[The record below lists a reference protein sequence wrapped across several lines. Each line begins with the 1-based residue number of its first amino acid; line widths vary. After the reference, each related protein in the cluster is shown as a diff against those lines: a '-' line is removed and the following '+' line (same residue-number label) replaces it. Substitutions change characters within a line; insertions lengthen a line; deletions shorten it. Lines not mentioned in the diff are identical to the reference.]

1 MRFIG
6 KDPNILDAFYKATA
20 DGSIA
25 SGKPV
30 IVTAPAKSAGS
41 AVDFESGGTKTVA
54 SVYDSSNNRIVV
66 AYQDDADSDHGKA
79 VVGTVSGSSIS
90 FGTPVTFESAT
101 TKKISIT
108 FDSNANKVVIAYEDT
123 GNSSYGTAI
132 VGTVDPSDNSISF
145 GSAAVFESASIAG
158 DVSFVTF
165 TTFDSSNNK
174 AIIAYNDA
182 GNSNY
187 MTAVVGTVSGTSIS
201 FGTPVVFE
209 SASGGVL
216 GSTFDSN
223 ANKVVIAFRDGG
235 DSDKG
240 KGIVGTVSGT
250 SISFG
255 SATQFSASTRG
266 GYGGAVFDSSNNK
279 VVFNYSGSTDGGS
292 NFIGLSAV
300 GTVSGTSI
308 SFGSE
313 VNWEAG
319 EAKNISAAFD
329 SGAGKVSVSYMDDA
343 DSDQGKVVMGT
354 VSGTSITFED
364 PVTFESGAIT
374 QNTGTAFDS
383 SAGRLVISFADDGD
397 SSKGKSVVVT
407 NDTGGKVK
415 AVGETAGDPSAGTPV
430 VYESGNTSY
439 SSVAYDANAQKIV
452 IAYRDGGN
460 SSYGTAVVGTV
471 SGTSISFGTPVVF
484 ESARSDYTTVVYD
497 SNAQKVVIVY
507 SDQGNSYAGT
517 AVVGTVSGTSISF
530 GSIAVF
536 ESTYGFQVTAAFD
549 ANANKVVIAYRDGG
563 NSDHGTAIVG
573 TVSGTSISFG
583 SATVFETA
591 AVGYLGAAYDANA
604 QKVVITYAD
613 EGNSSHGTAIVGTIS
628 GTSISFGSAAVFE
641 SATTV
646 YTSAAYDS
654 NAQKVVIAYRD
665 EGNSGYGTAI
675 VGTVSGTSISFGTA
689 AVFES
694 ATSSYVSAVYDAGS
708 QKVVI
713 AYQDGG
719 NSNYGTAVV
728 GTVSGTSISFGT
740 PLVFES
746 ATVQYVG
753 IGYEANAQ
761 RVVIAYLDSG
771 NSSYG
776 TATVFASAP
785 LVTNLT
791 AENYIGI
798 SDAAYAGG
806 ATATIQIVGCIDDA
820 QTSLTAGQQYFV
832 QTNGTLATTA
842 GDPSVLAGTAISAT
856 ELVVKE

>member
-174 AIIAYNDA
+174 AIISYNDA

-223 ANKVVIAFRDGG
+223 ANKVVVAFRDGG

-329 SGAGKVSVSYMDDA
+329 SGVGKVAVSYMDDA

-407 NDTGGKVK
+407 NDAGGKVTSVGATLGSELAVISSNVNYVESAFDSTNNKVVVACTDAGNSDVGK
-415 AVGETAGDPSAGTPV
+415 AFVVSVSGTTCTAGSVVQFSSGGTDNISITFDSANGKV
-430 VYESGNTSY
+430 V
-439 SSVAYDANAQKIV
+439 IF
-452 IAYRDGGN
+452 YRDRAN
-460 SSYGTAVVGTV
+460 SNYGTGIVGTV
-471 SGTSISFGTPVVF
+471 SSTSISFGTAVVF
-484 ESARSDYTTVVYD
+484 ESANTSDIGSTFD
-497 SNAQKVVIVY
+497 SSNNKVVIGYRDIADSGKAKAQV
-507 SDQGNSYAGT
+507 A
-517 AVVGTVSGTSISF
+517 TVSGTGITFHGTTEFNSASTSEISL
-530 GSIAVF
+530 
-536 ESTYGFQVTAAFD
+536 AFD
-549 ANANKVVIAYRDGG
+549 SSNNKVIIAYED
-563 NSDHGTAIVG
+563 N
-573 TVSGTSISFG
+573 
-583 SATVFETA
+583 
-591 AVGYLGAAYDANA
+591 
-604 QKVVITYAD
+604 
-613 EGNSSHGTAIVGTIS
+613 GNSS
-628 GTSISFGSAAVFE
+628 
-641 SATTV
+641 
-646 YTSAAYDS
+646 
-654 NAQKVVIAYRD
+654 
-665 EGNSGYGTAI
+665 YGTAI
-675 VGTVSGTSISFGTA
+675 VGTVSGTNISFGSE

-694 ATSSYVSAVYDAGS
+694 AEVRDVNIAFDSTNNKALIVYADVA
-708 QKVVI
+708 
-713 AYQDGG
+713 

-728 GTVSGTSISFGT
+728 GTVSSTSISYGT
-740 PLVFES
+740 PVVYTGTEVGYYPSASFNPDTNKFGVFVYS
-746 ATVQYVG
+746 SDADF
-753 IGYEANAQ
+753 YEATISGTSVSFSSSTEINSGSGGEHSVIYDTNAD
-761 RVVIAYLDSG
+761 VFVFGYPDSG

-776 TATVFASAP
+776 TVVALDLGPALTSENFIGFADD
-785 LVTNLT
+785 TY
-791 AENYIGI
+791 AENEQ
-798 SDAAYAGG
+798 S
-806 ATATIQIVGCIDDA
+806 TIAIVGCIDRN

-832 QTNGTLATTA
+832 QGDGTLSTTA
-842 GDPSVLAGTAISAT
+842 GSPSVLAGTAISAT